1 MLNPFSCV
9 DLHKCFTF
17 NMQMFLTSQNT
28 KNEMLYSMNITYWT
42 VITQTMFC
50 HGQISSLGNVSKKR
64 KYLLKSFSCI
74 ICTPELKTL
83 YPIYVICLWY
93 LFGLECCTMSAMRD
107 LTLPSSIEKD

>member
-83 YPIYVICLWY
+83 YPICY
-93 LFGLECCTMSAMRD
+93 LSVVFVWT
-107 LTLPSSIEKD
+107 